1 MALEDIITNV
11 EGKVSHS
18 KLWCNIAYLAGTVK
32 FIMIP
37 APTADIWAVYLGVVG
52 GAAILSKYIS
62 MKFGTSPTDNGS
74 TQ

>member
-1 MALEDIITNV
+1 MITDIITNL

-18 KLWCNIAYLAGTVK
+18 KLWCNIAYLAGTIK

-37 APTADIWAVYLGVVG
+37 APTADIWMAYLGIVG
-52 GAAILSKYIS
+52 GAAIASKFIS
-62 MKFGTSPTDNGS
+62 MKYSGN

>member
-1 MALEDIITNV
+1 MIQDIITNM

-18 KLWCNIAYLAGTVK
+18 KLWCNIAYLAGTIK

-37 APTADIWAVYLGVVG
+37 APTADIWMAYLGIVG
-52 GAAILSKYIS
+52 GAALASKYIS
-62 MKFGTSPTDNGS
+62 MKFVTSSTDNGS

>member
-1 MALEDIITNV
+1 MIQDIITNM

-18 KLWCNIAYLAGTVK
+18 KLWCNIAYLAGTIK

-37 APTADIWAVYLGVVG
+37 APTADIWMAYLGIV
-52 GAAILSKYIS
+52 GAAALASKYIS